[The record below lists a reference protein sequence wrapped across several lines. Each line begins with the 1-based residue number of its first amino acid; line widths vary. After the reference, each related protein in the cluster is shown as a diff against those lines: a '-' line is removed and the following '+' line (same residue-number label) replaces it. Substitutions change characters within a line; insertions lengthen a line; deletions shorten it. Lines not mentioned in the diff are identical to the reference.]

1 MEKLFIKFNIQKMSS
16 KSPRSPR
23 SRQPAIGGFDPT
35 FALLIVFAVAVIA
48 VVYFVWSSD
57 DIKTVTQATNVSTA
71 VTINGDKGI
80 ITTLTQSAAAA
91 GEVVFTVNNS
101 YVKADSLVLATIQYP
116 EASTGYPTMH
126 IADVAAGS
134 FKVIIRN
141 SHAADALN
149 GIAKIHF
156 RVY

>member
-1 MEKLFIKFNIQKMSS
+1 MSS
-16 KSPRSPR
+16 KSPRSPA
-23 SRQPAIGGFDPT
+23 SRKPTVGGYDPT

-57 DIKTVTQATNVSTA
+57 DIKTVTQGTSVTTA
-71 VTINGDKGI
+71 VTINGEKGV

-91 GEVVFTVNNS
+91 AEVVFTVNNS
-101 YVKADSLVLATIQYP
+101 SVRADSLVLATIQYP